1 MQETVTVEQVA
12 QELQHEH
19 AELHRLFDQAGQ
31 AGDLAQMSTFLASLH
46 QRLTSHF
53 NAEEK
58 PGGLYD
64 TLGFCAPEFRRPL
77 GLLVDDHFRLAA
89 TLRSLRER
97 ARGAGGV
104 DTGTLR
110 VDVARLVRAVAEH
123 EQRELEMVRQATG
136 RSPSR
141 AGTPAAG

>member
-1 MQETVTVEQVA
+1 MQETVTLSQVA
-12 QELQHEH
+12 QELEDEH
-19 AELHRLFDQAGQ
+19 VELHRLFDDVGQ
-31 AGDLAQMSTFLASLH
+31 VCDLAQMSAYLSTLH
-46 QRLTSHF
+46 QRLTAHF

-97 ARGAGGV
+97 ARSVGGV
-104 DTGTLR
+104 DTDTLR
-110 VDVARLVRAVAEH
+110 VDIARLVKAVGEH
-123 EQRELEMVRQATG
+123 EKRELEMVRMATA
-136 RSPSR
+136 RV
-141 AGTPAAG
+141 A

>member
-1 MQETVTVEQVA
+1 MQETATIQQVA
-12 QELQHEH
+12 QELQDEH
-19 AELHRLFDQAGQ
+19 AELHRLFDEAEQ
-31 AGDLAQMSTFLASLH
+31 AGDLAQMSAFLSALH
-46 QRLTSHF
+46 QKLVAHF

-97 ARGAGGV
+97 AHLAGGV
-104 DTGTLR
+104 DTDTLR
-110 VDVARLVRAVAEH
+110 VDVARLVKAVAEH
-123 EQRELEMVRQATG
+123 EKRELEMVKQASVGSG
-136 RSPSR
+136 R
-141 AGTPAAG
+141 A

>member
-12 QELQHEH
+12 QELQQEH

-97 ARGAGGV
+97 ARAAGGV
-104 DTGTLR
+104 DTDTLR
-110 VDVARLVRAVAEH
+110 VDIARLVRAVAEH
-123 EQRELEMVRQATG
+123 EHRELEMVQQATG
-136 RSPSR
+136 RSPSP
-141 AGTPAAG
+141 AGTRVAG